1 MNSRFALDTAKL
13 KRYLDENEGWLQTLR
28 LQVKEFPAMKQ
39 MLDEVKEGE
48 ITRERVH
55 FDTQLKVQQNVM
67 KQLDEDLNKQQ
78 QRLTED
84 CETNVFFDIDAF
96 LNQGILR
103 ERIKA
108 IEKLFIDLKCNFMNY
123 LATVA

>member
-48 ITRERVH
+48 VTREKVH

>member
-28 LQVKEFPAMKQ
+28 LQVREFPAMKK

-48 ITRERVH
+48 VTRERVH

-84 CETNVFFDIDAF
+84 CETNVFFDIEAF
-96 LNQGILR
+96 LTQGILR

-108 IEKLFIDLKCNFMNY
+108 IEKLYIDLKCNFMNY

>member
-1 MNSRFALDTAKL
+1 MNSKFALDTVKL

-28 LQVKEFPAMKQ
+28 LQVREFPAMKK

-78 QRLTED
+78 LRLTED
-84 CETNVFFDIDAF
+84 CETNVFFDIEAF
-96 LNQGILR
+96 LTQGILR

-108 IEKLFIDLKCNFMNY
+108 IEKLYIDLKCNFMNY

>member
-28 LQVKEFPAMKQ
+28 LQVREFPAMKK

-84 CETNVFFDIDAF
+84 CETNVFFDIEAF
-96 LNQGILR
+96 LTQGILR

-108 IEKLFIDLKCNFMNY
+108 IEKLYIDLKCNFMNY